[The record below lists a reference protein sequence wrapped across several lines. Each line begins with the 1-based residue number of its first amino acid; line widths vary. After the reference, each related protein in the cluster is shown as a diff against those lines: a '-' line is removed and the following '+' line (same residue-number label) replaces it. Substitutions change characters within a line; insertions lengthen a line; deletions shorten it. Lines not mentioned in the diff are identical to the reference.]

1 MSAPE
6 FVLAVGFFV
15 EAAFKFAPLFLLGML
30 TWRIAR

>member
-6 FVLAVGFFV
+6 FVLALGFFV
-15 EAAFKFAPLFLLGML
+15 EAVFKFAPLFLLGML

>member
-1 MSAPE
+1 MSAPD

-15 EAAFKFAPLFLLGML
+15 DAAFKFAPLFLLGML